1 MSQCLHHFVRLQLA
15 SWRWSVK
22 KESKAFLYDT
32 DLGWFI
38 VFVIIAT
45 LVNIAALTK
54 QQEWKL
60 LVQHGPETWVCRLT
74 GRDELLYLG
83 SKMTIRRSWI
93 RNYAVV
99 AAVHVAYQ
107 WVTILLRNFMLLTWT
122 LGGSDSRVED
132 SKLPMSL
139 PPAQEFDMKAV
150 WRMKCTW
157 VCSECKNNAA

>member
-1 MSQCLHHFVRLQLA
+1 MTNFGCV
-15 SWRWSVK
+15 
-22 KESKAFLYDT
+22 
-32 DLGWFI
+32 I
-38 VFVIIAT
+38 VFVIVAALIN
-45 LVNIAALTK
+45 VAALTE

-107 WVTILLRNFMLLTWT
+107 
-122 LGGSDSRVED
+122 
-132 SKLPMSL
+132 
-139 PPAQEFDMKAV
+139 
-150 WRMKCTW
+150 
-157 VCSECKNNAA
+157 